1 VPENQLLNES
11 ESHPGGLAPADRQCH
26 YTKSDGQRCRDW
38 TLRGQNHCFRHDRYI
53 HHLPERPVDVPLL
66 EDEDSIVYLL
76 SQTLQ
81 ALAWGTIPVTN
92 GRALLAGCRLAHSM
106 HAQRLEAAKFRFKL
120 RRLGIPEHEIFDPI
134 TEPGSS
140 EPVLSKCQPEGGTRR
155 TDLCPEPGTQSSEP
169 TPNPV
174 KVRPKDIQFRDLRK
188 NWDKELLKA
197 GNEMSDMIFK
207 RYGEAKEDFLA
218 SRATPFEHLAEV
230 DREVERARAMAKAA
244 QSETCSPTC

>member
-38 TLRGQNHCFRHDRYI
+38 TLRGQDHCFRHDRYI
-53 HHLPERPVDVPLL
+53 HCRPERPVDVPLL
-66 EDEDSIVYLL
+66 EDEASIVYLL

-92 GRALLAGCRLAHSM
+92 GHALLTGCRLAHSM
-106 HAQRLEAAKFRFKL
+106 HAHRLEAAKFRFKL
-120 RRLGIPEHEIFDPI
+120 RRLGIPEHEIFEQQHADAA
-134 TEPGSS
+134 
-140 EPVLSKCQPEGGTRR
+140 LAPESPSVN
-155 TDLCPEPGTQSSEP
+155 PEPGAPSSEP
-169 TPNPV
+169 TPNPERA
-174 KVRPKDIQFRDLRK
+174 RPKDIQFRDLRK

-244 QSETCSPTC
+244 QPETCSPTC